1 MFSKKK
7 KEKEVILN
15 PVVPVTETKNTESDE
30 NTRCISEMLKE
41 VNDLLQYMTRL
52 DYVREMI
59 LDAERQADLLGNV
72 SASSEEMTAATEDIS
87 NYVEISSTNMKKAM
101 EETDLALK
109 RVETTFMSIEKNMEE
124 IHGVKSIMAE
134 VTEET
139 VKIHELV
146 NVIKSVADQTN
157 LLSLN
162 ASIEAARAG
171 ENGRGFAVVADE
183 IKKLA
188 QSTKE
193 QVDIIRS
200 IVESL
205 NGKIHEA
212 SSEIDR
218 VVDSFQGAKS
228 SIDAATGGIF
238 EIGGIMNSIGASFM
252 SISANVE
259 EQTATAQEITANIL
273 EVHDKAAVLKDK
285 THHTGQS
292 FYDISVRID
301 TLRMKALTFAK
312 NADSSVMLDL
322 TVTDH
327 LLWKWRVYNMILGY
341 VKLDEASVGDHTT
354 CRLGK
359 WLGAQDLNGSALRT
373 LFQKMEEPHKEV
385 HAQAKKAIVLYNRG
399 QVEEAIQ
406 LLPVIEKNS
415 LQVVECLENL
425 KKKSK

>member
-1 MFSKKK
+1 
-7 KEKEVILN
+7 
-15 PVVPVTETKNTESDE
+15 
-30 NTRCISEMLKE
+30 
-41 VNDLLQYMTRL
+41 
-52 DYVREMI
+52 
-59 LDAERQADLLGNV
+59 
-72 SASSEEMTAATEDIS
+72 
-87 NYVEISSTNMKKAM
+87 
-101 EETDLALK
+101 
-109 RVETTFMSIEKNMEE
+109 MSIEKNMEE

-285 THHTGQS
+285 THHTGRS

-301 TLRMKALTFAK
+301 ALRMKALTFAK

-359 WLGAQDLNGSALRT
+359 WLGAQDLNGSAFKT

-385 HAQAKKAIVLYNRG
+385 HVQAKKAIALYNRG

-415 LQVVECLENL
+415 LQVVDCLENL
-425 KKKSK
+425 KKKK